1 MSHIC
6 VVTETYPPEVNG
18 VAFTLARLVD
28 GLRNRSHRVSVVRP
42 RQPAVDGP
50 GRADDEEV
58 TLVPGVPVPGYP
70 GVRVGWPVG
79 AMLCDHWTE
88 RRPDVVYTATEG
100 PLGWS
105 ALRTARRL
113 GIPVVSGFHTNFH
126 GYARH
131 YGAGWLWPL
140 VFRYL
145 RLFHNRTLGT
155 LVASTELRNQ
165 LRAAGFENLSVLG
178 RGVDARLFTP
188 QRRSAALRAAWGAA
202 EGDQVVL
209 HVGRLAPEK
218 NVPLAIA
225 ASREMRRASRAVRC
239 VIVGDGPLRAAL
251 QAAHPD
257 VHFCGVQTG
266 EPLGAHY
273 ASADVFLFPSETETF
288 GNVTLEAM
296 ASGLAVVAYD
306 YAAAHA
312 HIRHGDT
319 GVLVPYGDS
328 PAFIAAAVALAR
340 APRVGREMGAR
351 ARAYAAELDWAS
363 VVERFERL
371 LTSAKE
377 KRDVGLRRGMGVVGG
392 HSRPVRGGG
401 SLAES
406 GHGRLDP
413 AGQSVHARPVP
424 RPVALGE
431 SP

>member
-6 VVTETYPPEVNG
+6 VVTETYPPEING
-18 VAFTLARLVD
+18 VALTLAHLVD
-28 GLRNRSHRVSVVRP
+28 GLRDRGHRVAVVRP
-42 RQPAVDGP
+42 RQSAVDGP
-50 GRADDEEV
+50 GRGDDGDL

-70 GVRVGWPVG
+70 GVRVGWPAG
-79 AMLCDHWTE
+79 AVLRGRWTE
-88 RRPDVVYTATEG
+88 CRPDVVYTATEG

-113 GIPVVSGFHTNFH
+113 EIPVLSGFHTNFH
-126 GYARH
+126 DYARH
-131 YGAGWLWPL
+131 YGIGWLWPL
-140 VFRYL
+140 GFRYL
-145 RLFHNRTLGT
+145 RRFHNRTLGT
-155 LVASTELRNQ
+155 LVASTELSSR
-165 LRAAGFENLSVLG
+165 LRAVGFENLSVLG
-178 RGVDARLFTP
+178 RGVDAGVFTP
-188 QRRSAALRAAWGAA
+188 RRRSAALRAAWGAA
-202 EGDQVVL
+202 EGDLVVL
-209 HVGRLAPEK
+209 HVGRVAPEK

-225 ASREMRRASRAVRC
+225 AYREMQRASRSVRC
-239 VIVGDGPLRAAL
+239 VIVGDGPLRGAL
-251 QAAHPD
+251 QASHPD
-257 VHFCGVQTG
+257 LRFCGVQIG
-266 EPLGAHY
+266 ESLAAHY

-319 GVLVPYGDS
+319 GVLVPYGDHR
-328 PAFIAAAVALAR
+328 AFIEAAVALAR
-340 APRVGREMGAR
+340 SPRVGREMGAR
-351 ARAYAAELDWAS
+351 ARAYAAGLDWPS

-377 KRDVGLRRGMGVVGG
+377 KRDVGIRRGMGVVGG

-401 SLAES
+401 RLAES
-406 GHGRLDP
+406 GHGHLDT
-413 AGQSVHARPVP
+413 AGPSVHARPVP